1 MYGLKSQGRFSEK
14 KLFFF
19 WILSK
24 WGEGGGSWPLS
35 NLEFWRRKKSC
46 KRCPNWGEGGERGNL
61 DEIQKNNSYSSWD
74 RPLMRGFFCWNYFL
88 LQSMG
93 TIRRGKLNND
103 MMSRGR
109 SGRVLDDYYYHYLE
123 LSSFC
128 LSHLN
133 IMHFDLFA
141 QRDFE
146 LPHFWSCRISGLARL
161 FHIYPQ
167 NRANGYLDTWISI
180 LKLFMKFLMLSF
192 CK

>member
-1 MYGLKSQGRFSEK
+1 MGYRNIKKQK
-14 KLFFF
+14 KLIFLFKLR
-19 WILSK
+19 ILIFQCPGTTHITNFTRMPQLKLKKVS
-24 WGEGGGSWPLS
+24 SVQCSDPFLA
-35 NLEFWRRKKSC
+35 KKSA
-46 KRCPNWGEGGERGNL
+46 
-61 DEIQKNNSYSSWD
+61 I
-74 RPLMRGFFCWNYFL
+74 MRGFCWWNSFL

-93 TIRRGKLNND
+93 TRRRGWLKNA

-109 SGRVLDDYYYHYLE
+109 SGRILDNYYYHYLE

-146 LPHFWSCRISGLARL
+146 LPHFWSCSISGLARL

-167 NRANGYLDTWISI
+167 NS
-180 LKLFMKFLMLSF
+180 
-192 CK
+192 

>member
-1 MYGLKSQGRFSEK
+1 MYLWKIAKKFGQGPPAPSH
-14 KLFFF
+14 
-19 WILSK
+19 
-24 WGEGGGSWPLS
+24 
-35 NLEFWRRKKSC
+35 
-46 KRCPNWGEGGERGNL
+46 L
-61 DEIQKNNSYSSWD
+61 DKIQKNNSFYSWD
-74 RPLMRGFFCWNYFL
+74 RPIMHWFFWWNSFL

-93 TIRRGKLNND
+93 TIRRGWLKND

-109 SGRVLDDYYYHYLE
+109 SGRVLDDYHYHYLE

-146 LPHFWSCRISGLARL
+146 LPHFWSCSISGLARL

-167 NRANGYLDTWISI
+167 NRANGYLDTCTYQFWNY
-180 LKLFMKFLMLSF
+180 LWSF
-192 CK
+192 